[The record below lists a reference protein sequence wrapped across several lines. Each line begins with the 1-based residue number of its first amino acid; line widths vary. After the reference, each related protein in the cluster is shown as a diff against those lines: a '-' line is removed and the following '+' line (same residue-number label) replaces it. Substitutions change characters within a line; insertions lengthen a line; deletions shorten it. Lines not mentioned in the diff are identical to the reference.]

1 MMTWINFA
9 MHVVR
14 VFFFFFLSFN
24 SSTSLIFALTRGD
37 LWASNASVVSWLQIK
52 HFAQGS
58 SNKKSL
64 GLLEHAVAFSLILHS
79 KWLFKY
85 SWSLPTIWPGSE
97 NKFKYLLK
105 HFSLSSPSPFLVS
118 SYKSPVWRRPIFVGE
133 KKTEERWMLAERT
146 GLSSRYPPVVWPYAL
161 QCRIFQLPPIACCCQ
176 KSVNQLWTFPCRLV
190 QHIFIWC
197 ISQGVPSIQI
207 SIKEQKH
214 EHSS

>member
-105 HFSLSSPSPFLVS
+105 HFSLSLPSPFLVS

-133 KKTEERWMLAERT
+133 KKLRRDECWLREPD
-146 GLSSRYPPVVWPYAL
+146 YPPGILLWSGHTLYNVEYFSCLLLPVAVRSQSISYGRFHVV
-161 QCRIFQLPPIACCCQ
+161 
-176 KSVNQLWTFPCRLV
+176 SSNTFSFDVFP
-190 QHIFIWC
+190 
-197 ISQGVPSIQI
+197 
-207 SIKEQKH
+207 KESHQFKYQ
-214 EHSS
+214 